1 MSADVIELV
10 APAEREWDSVG
21 RLVLDGVADRLGLSV
36 GDADDFK
43 LALEWLHA
51 EARPADGAVRWRF
64 TLEPDCLVLE
74 VGPLGECPAIEAL
87 RLPAPAA
94 SSGRLS
100 LRRVLDSVVDS
111 FRVEPGSGAGVLVR
125 LEKRVRRS

>member
-1 MSADVIELV
+1 MPADVVELLT
-10 APAEREWDSVG
+10 PANREWESVG

-36 GDADDFK
+36 EDVDDFK
-43 LALEWLHA
+43 LALEWLHS
-51 EARPADGAVRWRF
+51 EACPADGDVAWRF

-74 VGPLGECPAIEAL
+74 VGPLVEGPAIEAL

-94 SSGRLS
+94 SSARLG

-111 FRVEPGSGAGVLVR
+111 FRVDPAPGTGVLVR